1 MKKLLV
7 VLILCG
13 IAVPVHAMGP
23 MNILSPYIKGGIE
36 IHSNGEST
44 TWPHIGGVGAE
55 LNLPLVPMTPF
66 VEGGYTWH
74 SENDV
79 DMKNI
84 PVTAGLKYKLVPLPF
99 ITPYLAAGVSMNFL
113 SVETPVSSSSE
124 TKFGMSLRGGVTLS
138 KLIVEVAYNKIFSED
153 SGSQIY
159 LGGGI
164 RL

>member
-13 IAVPVHAMGP
+13 IAVPASAMGP

-36 IHSNGEST
+36 IHSNGESS

-66 VEGGYTWH
+66 IEGGYTWH
-74 SENDV
+74 SVNGA

-84 PVTAGLKYKLVPLPF
+84 PVTAGLKFNIVPLPF
-99 ITPYLAAGVSMNFL
+99 ITPYLAGGLSMNFL
-113 SVETPVSSSSE
+113 SHNSNSE
-124 TKFGMSLRGGVTLS
+124 TKFGMSLRAGVTLS
-138 KLIVEVAYNKIFSED
+138 QLIVEGAYNKIFSD
-153 SGSQIY
+153 GSGNQFY
-159 LGGGI
+159 LGGGFK
-164 RL
+164 L